1 MDKKIL
7 QDILT
12 QPYHSED
19 WIKVLKSVFGVRN
32 ILQKPSP
39 ILLPSNKKA
48 EAAFELGSFNTSDDR
63 IIGLYLVKVKPE
75 VWLERNK
82 VGLRELLRSVYKYEV
97 DGALIVFEQQDKWR
111 LSFVSEI
118 RTFDEDGSITKK
130 ITEPK
135 RYTYLLGKGEKT
147 KTPVTRLANIAGKT
161 ISLEDIRNAF
171 SVEALNEEFYKIVAR
186 HFYQLIGATEGK
198 GAKEIHHERIL
209 ELPSLDPNS
218 KGAAKIYQEFAVRLI
233 GRTVFCWF
241 LKVKKSEAGI
251 SLLPEHLLSS
261 EAVKRNDNYY
271 HFILEK
277 LFFQTLNTPM
287 DDRIKGLPKGCEQ
300 IPFLNG
306 GLFEPQTDDYYKGNR
321 STGFSDNINTLKIP
335 DEWFI
340 ALFENLEQYNFT
352 IDENSVVDIEVSVDP
367 EMLGRIFENLLAE
380 IDPDSGETARKA
392 TGSFYTPREIVDYMA
407 TESLVQYLHHQ
418 TKIDKESLQPIFKI
432 DSEVSFPKNETEKI
446 LEALDRLKI
455 LDPACG
461 SGAFPMGVLQ
471 KIVMALQKLD
481 RNADWWK
488 TRQISRIENAVL
500 RKQVKEKLQ
509 QTSVEYARK
518 IGVIQNSLYGV
529 DIQPIAAEISK
540 LRCFLTL
547 VVDENIDETKP
558 NRGVEPLPN
567 LEFKFVTAD
576 SLLKLPPEKNEKGL
590 VSLFGNQAE
599 LEQLQEI
606 RLDYL
611 QSYGE
616 HKEELKARF
625 LKLQKQIFKQQLSF
639 GASENSRAYQI
650 SSWNP
655 FSHDKVDWFDPL
667 WMYGVNDFD
676 IVIGNPPYLRVQGIE
691 PAIKKKYEATY
702 ESAVGA
708 YDLYI
713 LFTDRGQQLL
723 SESGTLNYIQPD
735 KWVNG
740 ALGKGLRRITAPH
753 IFKLI
758 SFKHY
763 QVFNASTYSSLL
775 WVTKKKQETGT
786 YAELDRDLL
795 GNTQLQN
802 WLNSLVENDFT
813 KIDNGK
819 LNQDAWLFTK
829 PNAAIILDKMNKHQ
843 RRAKNVF
850 NKIYQGIATS
860 ADNIYFLHDCKETGK
875 YITGFSK
882 GLNDVVKIEKTL
894 AKPLLKGDDVHRYET
909 LKQKSFIVFPYE
921 VKIQD
926 DSNSVHIIDAAAI
939 KEKAPL
945 GWDYFKGFEKDL
957 KKRESG
963 RFDNKEWFQFSRNQG
978 LRYENKPKLLCRDIC
993 QKSQFAFDGEGEF
1006 YTTTTVYGYIK
1017 NENVKEDYKYF
1028 LAVLNSQLTWYFMKN
1043 TAAVLANGYY
1053 RYMPRYISEFPI
1065 PEVSIQTQ
1073 IPFIALADYILFLKK
1088 LPVEN
1093 PINEFVPNNHIVQLF
1108 EEVIDAMVYELYFEE
1123 DFKKA
1128 GIEFMKYAQRDFL
1141 SIEVK
1146 GEKEAMAIIEKA
1158 YQTLREK
1165 DNEIRNN
1172 LKLMDIKL
1180 ADLIMP
1186 IKTAK

>member
-1 MDKKIL
+1 MDKKTLQSIL
-7 QDILT
+7 SKPFELADWQNLLT
-12 QPYHSED
+12 E
-19 WIKVLKSVFGVRN
+19 VFGVKN
-32 ILQKPSP
+32 FLQKPALIP
-39 ILLPSNKKA
+39 LASNKKA
-48 EAAFELGSFNTSDDR
+48 ESAFELGSFNTVDDR

-82 VGLRELLRSVYKYEV
+82 VSLRELLRYVYKDVV
-97 DGALIVFEQQDKWR
+97 DGALIVFEQEDKWR

-118 RTFDEDGSITKK
+118 RTFDDEGNITIKV
-130 ITEPK
+130 TEPK

-147 KTPVTRLANIAGKT
+147 KTPVDRLFSIAGKKLY
-161 ISLEDIRNAF
+161 LEEIRNAF

-186 HFYQLIGATEGK
+186 HFYQLVGATEGK
-198 GAKEIHHERIL
+198 GAKAITYDRVL
-209 ELPSLDPNS
+209 NLPIGKPSDNAL
-218 KGAAKIYQEFAVRLI
+218 KKIYQEFAVRLI

-241 LKVKKSEAGI
+241 LKVKKSDEGI

-261 EAVKRNDNYY
+261 EAVIKNSNYY
-271 HFILEK
+271 HSILEK

-287 DDRIKGLPKGCEQ
+287 PERWKELPDGCEQ

-306 GLFEPQTDDYYKGNR
+306 GLFEPQTEDYYKPNKK
-321 STGFSDNINTLKIP
+321 TGLSDHINTLKIP
-335 DEWFI
+335 DEWFKEF
-340 ALFENLEQYNFT
+340 FENLEQYNFT

-407 TESLVQYLHHQ
+407 SESLVLYLHNKTQ
-418 TKIDKESLQPIFKI
+418 IDKELLKPIFKI
-432 DSEVSFPKNETEKI
+432 DSEVSFSKPDSEKL
-446 LEALDRLKI
+446 LEALDQLKI

-481 RNADWWK
+481 RNAEWWK
-488 TRQISRIENAVL
+488 ARQISRIENVLL
-500 RKQVKEKLQ
+500 RKQVKEKLEL
-509 QTSVEYARK
+509 TTVEYARK
-518 IGVIQNSLYGV
+518 IGVIQNTLYGV

-547 VVDENIDETKP
+547 VVDENIDEAKP

-576 SLLKLPPEKNEKGL
+576 TLLQLPTEKQQT
-590 VSLFGNQAE
+590 SLFGNQTE

-616 HKEELKARF
+616 YKDELKERF

-639 GASENSRAYQI
+639 GAKEDSRAFQI

-655 FSHDKVDWFDPL
+655 FSHDKVDWFDSL

-676 IVIGNPPYLRVQGIE
+676 IVIGNPPYLRVQGID
-691 PAIKKKYEATY
+691 PMIKKRYEATY
-702 ESAVGA
+702 VSAKGA

-713 LFTDRGQQLL
+713 LFTERGQQLL
-723 SESGTLNYIQPD
+723 SENGTLNFIQPD
-735 KWVNG
+735 KWING
-740 ALGKGLRRITAPH
+740 ALGKGLRKITASH
-753 IFKLI
+753 IYKLI

-775 WVTKKKQETGT
+775 WVTKKKHKKGT

-795 GNTQLQN
+795 SNTHLQN
-802 WLNSLVENDFT
+802 WLNELIEDDFT
-813 KIDNGK
+813 KIDNDK
-819 LNQDAWLFTK
+819 LGEDAWLFTK
-829 PNAAIILDKMNKHQ
+829 PNAAIILEKINTHQ
-843 RRAKNVF
+843 RKAKNVF
-850 NKIYQGIATS
+850 DKIYQGIATS
-860 ADNIYFLHDCKETGK
+860 ADNIYFLHNCKETGK
-875 YITGFSK
+875 FISGLSK
-882 GLNDVVKIEKTL
+882 ASNEIVKIEKSLT
-894 AKPLLKGDDVHRYET
+894 KPLLKGDDVHRYDKLT
-909 LKQKSFIVFPYE
+909 KSSFIIFPYE
-921 VKIQD
+921 VKNGTD
-926 DSNSVHIIDAAAI
+926 MNSVQILDANTI
-939 KEKAPL
+939 MEKASN
-945 GWDYFKGFEKDL
+945 GWEYLSAYEKDL
-957 KKRESG
+957 RKRESG
-963 RFDNKEWFQFSRNQG
+963 RFDNIEWFQFSRNQG
-978 LRYENKPKLLCRDIC
+978 LRFENIPKLLCRDIC
-993 QKSQFAFDGEGEF
+993 QKSQFAFDEEGKY

-1017 NENVKEDYKYF
+1017 NNAIKESYKYF
-1028 LAVLNSQLTWYFMKN
+1028 LAILNSQLTWYFMKN

-1053 RYMPRYISEFPI
+1053 RYMPRYISELPI
-1065 PEVSIQTQ
+1065 PEATSKTEQ
-1073 IPFIALADYILFLKK
+1073 PFIYLADYILFLKA
-1088 LPVEN
+1088 LPVES
-1093 PINEFVPNNHIVQLF
+1093 PINDHVPNSHLIQLF
-1108 EEVIDAMVYELYFEE
+1108 EEVIDALVYELYFEE

-1128 GIEFMKYAQRDFL
+1128 GIEFMKYAQRDFK
-1141 SIEVK
+1141 SIEGN
-1146 GEKEAMAIIEKA
+1146 GEKEAIAVIEKA
-1158 YQTLREK
+1158 YQILREK